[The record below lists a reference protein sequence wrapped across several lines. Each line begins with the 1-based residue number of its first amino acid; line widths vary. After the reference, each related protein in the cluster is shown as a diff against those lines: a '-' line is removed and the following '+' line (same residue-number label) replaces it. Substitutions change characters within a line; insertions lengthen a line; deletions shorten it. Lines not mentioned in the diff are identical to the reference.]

1 MPRKPRDD
9 DEESEGSLK
18 EFIVRDDE
26 EAEEDSDDCSESSGD
41 ETSDDESDE
50 TSDDDDDDD
59 DETSEADVG
68 PAPVGPAAAGAAVGS
83 SVGADRP
90 AKRRRHDEAQDIE
103 LMKNEAERFAAG
115 VTGTVVGGRTL
126 RSRAP
131 EHVESRKPRD
141 SYYEKYGRLEEEKLM
156 EKFTKK
162 DIVEFVARLAPDHK
176 AEYEAA
182 GYVWP
187 ALNVRMPLEAI
198 RAEYDKIKAFLDLPD
213 SDKETS
219 EDEASDDDEMSDD
232 GDTTEESD

>member
-18 EFIVRDDE
+18 DFIVRDDE
-26 EAEEDSDDCSESSGD
+26 ESSEDSEDDCSDTDESSD
-41 ETSDDESDE
+41 ESDDESSDE
-50 TSDDDDDDD
+50 SSDEESATSPD
-59 DETSEADVG
+59 
-68 PAPVGPAAAGAAVGS
+68 GPAAAGAGAVEVPRAP
-83 SVGADRP
+83 VGGPEGRP
-90 AKRRRHDEAQDIE
+90 NKRRRHDESQDIE

-141 SYYEKYGRLEEEKLM
+141 SYYEKYGRAEEEKLM

-187 ALNVRMPLEAI
+187 VLNVRMSLESI

-219 EDEASDDDEMSDD
+219 DDEDSDEDMSDDDTDESDD
-232 GDTTEESD
+232 